1 MSSLTEAFL
10 IHGAMAY
17 PCGKVS
23 ESKKMLN
30 ELPDFRNVDW
40 VKAKL
45 RATLAKGATPAKT
58 KVSERR

>member
-30 ELPDFRNVDW
+30 ELPDFRNVNW
-40 VKAKL
+40 AKASL
-45 RATLAKGATPAKT
+45 RATLTKGSS
-58 KVSERR
+58 VSKKRSANRE

>member
-30 ELPDFRNVDW
+30 ELPDFRNVNW
-40 VKAKL
+40 
-45 RATLAKGATPAKT
+45 AKT
-58 KVSERR
+58 SLRTTLTKGSSVSKKRSANRE